1 MDGKTLF
8 LAFIALLGWGGGSFI
23 AKLGT
28 NRIGATSAV
37 FWDMVGYAV
46 VAVAYAFIVYNPSA
60 LLAGDKMGIVYALL
74 SGATGALAG
83 IAFFILLSQKD
94 ASSVVPLTAI
104 YPALTA
110 ILAFLFLHESLTWQ
124 KVVGILF
131 ATIAVYLLS
140 V

>member
-28 NRIGATSAV
+28 NRIGATSSI
-37 FWDMVGYAV
+37 FWDMVGYTI
-46 VAVAYAFIVYNPSA
+46 VAAAYAFIVYSPAA
-60 LLAGDKMGIVYALL
+60 LLAGDKVGIVYALL
-74 SGATGALAG
+74 SGATGAVAG
-83 IAFFILLSQKD
+83 VAFFILLAQKD

-110 ILAFLFLHESLTWQ
+110 ILAFLFLKESLTWT
-124 KVVGILF
+124 KVLGIVF
-131 ATIAVYLLS
+131 ATLAVYLLS
-140 V
+140 L